1 MFEPQPIKLGGPPTN
16 DVQLDDSKGWS
27 KMFEEFRMFWHLLES
42 MFNCCELEDSLPG
55 LIVQKWKLSMLAES
69 TYESFNNTF
78 LPFTLE
84 AKGTEACYFQPGQDF
99 RLTRILTMCMQ
110 GQRSFQTAN

>member
-1 MFEPQPIKLGGPPTN
+1 MIQNALIP
-16 DVQLDDSKGWS
+16 
-27 KMFEEFRMFWHLLES
+27 LES
-42 MFNCCELEDSLPG
+42 VFNCCELEDSLPG
-55 LIVQKWKLSMLAES
+55 SIVQQQKLSMLAES
-69 TYESFNNTF
+69 TYEGFNNTF

-84 AKGTEACYFQPGQDF
+84 ARGTEACYFQPGQDF

>member
-1 MFEPQPIKLGGPPTN
+1 ML
-16 DVQLDDSKGWS
+16 W
-27 KMFEEFRMFWHLLES
+27 RLLES

-69 TYESFNNTF
+69 TCENFNNTV

-84 AKGTEACYFQPGQDF
+84 AKGTETCYFQLHQDF
-99 RLTRILTMCMQ
+99 RLTKILTEPAVILVWQEPNMNLWDLINQ
-110 GQRSFQTAN
+110 